1 MCPNNNP
8 ITCPYNILHY
18 KWYYIIKKRVPSES
32 QDREYTIAY
41 IRASGASEK
50 FWGFSDAETA
60 ISLTNVVGTSNILSA
75 HQESYVVP
83 IYQSI
88 KHRLHPSSEI
98 PPTGWFP
105 PNILPTGGAV
115 APPAPPLGTPLRRA
129 YTKQSGRSAAR
140 RGALGRNFRKF
151 LQNCVYGSFMSLSLS
166 V

>member
-50 FWGFSDAETA
+50 FLGFSDAETA

-88 KHRLHPSSEI
+88 KHRLHPSGEI

-115 APPAPPLGTPLRRA
+115 APPAPPLGTPLVIINTNCYLCRRWICLRPFIHVMLVCS
-129 YTKQSGRSAAR
+129 T
-140 RGALGRNFRKF
+140 
-151 LQNCVYGSFMSLSLS
+151 YGLKLLR
-166 V
+166 VVAWI

>member
-50 FWGFSDAETA
+50 FLGFSDAETA

-88 KHRLHPSSEI
+88 KHRLHPSGEI

-115 APPAPPLGTPLRRA
+115 APPAPPLGTPLHW
-129 YTKQSGRSAAR
+129 TT
-140 RGALGRNFRKF
+140 LGSTEF
-151 LQNCVYGSFMSLSLS
+151 LKRHAWFNNSMHEDY
-166 V
+166 